1 MLAGVD
7 VHIVQIRE
15 RNTIEDLIEMG
26 RCERFDVVKKEEGAV
41 EVWLSG

>member
-1 MLAGVD
+1 MLAGMD

-26 RCERFDVVKKEEGAV
+26 RCESFDRVKKEKGTL